1 MKAQGHMRK
10 RNRIVGWRLVGAV
23 GAALAS
29 SAVQAQILSVD
40 MDPLTAGIQ
49 NTLTAAAG
57 QNISVDVV
65 LLPGAAGV
73 SSYSVSVQFDNTEL
87 SHTGAIEPLP
97 AGYAFNL
104 LAGTG
109 LTPNVVPGVDELS
122 SFDAGTFGAGPAGPP
137 PFVIGTI
144 NFTVGVPAND
154 GLPDVTPGFFL
165 GGIDAMF
172 DNAGAAVAPVINP
185 GFLVPEP
192 GVIYGAALLLG
203 FAAFRGYRRSRK
215 A

>member
-1 MKAQGHMRK
+1 MCK
-10 RNRIVGWRLVGAV
+10 RNRIANWRVVGAV
-23 GAALAS
+23 GAVLAGA
-29 SAVQAQILSVD
+29 AVQAQVLSVD

-49 NTLTAAAG
+49 NTLAATAG
-57 QNISVDVV
+57 QNISVDI
-65 LLPGAAGV
+65 LLQPGAPAGV

-87 SHTGAIEPLP
+87 SHTGAAEPLP

-104 LAGTG
+104 LAGTA
-109 LTPNVVPGVDELS
+109 LTVNVAPGVDQVS

-137 PFVIGTI
+137 PFVIGSI
-144 NFTVGVPAND
+144 SFTVGVPAND
-154 GLPDVTPGFFL
+154 GLADITPGFFSV
-165 GGIDAMF
+165 GIDGMF
-172 DNAGAAVAPVINP
+172 NNAGGPVAPAIAP

-203 FAAFRGYRRSRK
+203 FAAFHGYRRSRK

>member
-1 MKAQGHMRK
+1 MCK
-10 RNRIVGWRLVGAV
+10 RNRILNWQALGALGAV
-23 GAALAS
+23 LAGA
-29 SAVQAQILSVD
+29 AVQAQVLSVD

-49 NTLTAAAG
+49 NSLTAAAG

-73 SSYSVSVQFDNTEL
+73 SSYSVSVQFDNAEL
-87 SHTGAIEPLP
+87 SHTGANEPLP
-97 AGYAFNL
+97 AGFAFNL
-104 LAGTG
+104 FGGTG
-109 LTPNVVPGVDELS
+109 LTPNVVPGVDQVS
-122 SFDAGTFGAGPAGPP
+122 SFDAGTLGMGLAGPP

-144 NFTVGVPAND
+144 SFTVGVPAND
-154 GLPDVTPGFFL
+154 GLADVTPGFFL

-172 DNAGAAVAPVINP
+172 DNAGAAVAPVINS
-185 GFLVPEP
+185 GFLIPEP

-203 FAAFRGYRRSRK
+203 FAAVHGYRRSRK